1 MMGHE
6 HERRRREHG
15 DSTVEVRSAA
25 ALRRLVTRRDFMR
38 LMGLGGA
45 LIILPS
51 VLWSCQDG
59 ENTGGITAPGSG
71 QRISIDFS
79 KGDVAVLQFAYALEL
94 LEADFYTQ
102 VVNNFPGSSF
112 SSAEQAII
120 TDIRNH
126 EIAHREYLK
135 AVLAADATFSLTP
148 LYPGLN
154 FQDRT
159 AVLDAARTFEDL
171 GVAAYNG
178 AAQFLAD
185 GGNLLAAAKIVS
197 VEARHAS
204 AIRAMISPLTGDFA
218 PKPFDDAL
226 QPATV
231 TARAA
236 AFLTER
242 LSLASVPDS
251 FVQGPNA
258 NG

>member
-1 MMGHE
+1 MIGPE
-6 HERRRREHG
+6 
-15 DSTVEVRSAA
+15 VEVSSATG
-25 ALRRLVTRRDFMR
+25 LRAFVTRRDFMR
-38 LMGLGGA
+38 LIGLGGV
-45 LIILPS
+45 LVILPGA
-51 VLWSCQDG
+51 LLSCQDG
-59 ENTGGITAPGSG
+59 DNTGGITAPGSG

-79 KGDVAVLQFAYALEL
+79 KGDVAVLQFAYALEQ

-102 VVNNFPGSSF
+102 VVGNFAGSSF
-112 SSAEQAII
+112 TTAEQAVL

-126 EIAHREYLK
+126 EIAHREFLK

-185 GGNLLAAAKIVS
+185 GGNLLAATKIVS

-218 PKPFDDAL
+218 PKPFDDAF
-226 QPATV
+226 QPTTVATQ
-231 TARAA
+231 AA

-242 LSLASVPDS
+242 VSLAGVPDS